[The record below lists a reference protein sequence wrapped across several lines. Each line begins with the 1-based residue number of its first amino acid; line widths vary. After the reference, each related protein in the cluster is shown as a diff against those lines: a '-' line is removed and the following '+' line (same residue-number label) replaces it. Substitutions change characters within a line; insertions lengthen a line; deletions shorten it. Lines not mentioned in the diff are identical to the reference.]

1 LQLLAIARLFLSLLI
16 AKEQTSMLID
26 HNTKI
31 ISVAELSKLIN
42 FSQFRVKSLITSG
55 YIKAEKIN
63 GRYIT
68 DAKSV
73 NEWWFSLTNGEKR
86 NTEQNHQVAA

>member
-1 LQLLAIARLFLSLLI
+1 
-16 AKEQTSMLID
+16 MLIHHD
-26 HNTKI
+26 TKI
-31 ISVAELSKLIN
+31 LSKLIH

-63 GRYIT
+63 GRYLI

-86 NTEQNHQVAA
+86 NTEQNQQVAA

>member
-1 LQLLAIARLFLSLLI
+1 
-16 AKEQTSMLID
+16 MLID
-26 HNTKI
+26 QDTKI
-31 ISVAELSKLIN
+31 TTVAELSKLIN

-63 GRYIT
+63 GRYII

-73 NEWWFSLTNGEKR
+73 NGWWASLTNGKKP
-86 NTEQNHQVAA
+86 NQTEQTQQVAA